1 MAEVNDYVTG
11 RILNNTRLALYS
23 LKLLIISIIGP
34 RVKKRLQK
42 RIGRFE
48 PKLADMN
55 TAPELVQQSKKCAV
69 GERVCRAIHKN
80 SEFTEAVFL
89 DELAGGMVKAGK
101 ARYATKEEAIDTL
114 NKYIERNPII
124 VSKVSGSYMEICRSS
139 PEVCVY
145 WNAER
150 CFLKCLD
157 KAPAQGARDI

>member
-1 MAEVNDYVTG
+1 MAKVNDYVTG
-11 RILNNTRLALYS
+11 RILTTARLALYS
-23 LKLLIISIIGP
+23 LKLTRIPIIGP
-34 RVKKRLQK
+34 RVKERLQR
-42 RIGRFE
+42 RIGGFE

-55 TAPELVQQSKKCAV
+55 TAAELVQQSEKCAV

-80 SEFTEAVFL
+80 SEVTEAVFL

-101 ARYATKEEAIDTL
+101 ARYATKEEAINTL
-114 NKYIERNPII
+114 YRYKKRNPII
-124 VSKVSGSYMEICRSS
+124 VSKVSGRYMEIYRSS

-150 CFLKCLD
+150 CGLKCLD